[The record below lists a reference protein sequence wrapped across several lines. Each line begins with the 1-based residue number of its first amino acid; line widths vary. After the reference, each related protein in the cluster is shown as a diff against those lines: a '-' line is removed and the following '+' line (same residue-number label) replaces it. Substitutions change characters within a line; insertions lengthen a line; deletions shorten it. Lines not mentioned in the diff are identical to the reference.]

1 MGLVRNA
8 ASVFATSLIAAPFA
22 LLSSVILARLL
33 SAEDLGRYGV
43 IVSAATIASLLVQL
57 GWPSAAI
64 YRLRRV
70 GVRPALVAGAGLS
83 STLVVSGL
91 AMALLLAFESRLLG
105 MLLEGA
111 PRRAFRIGVA
121 LVPLLT
127 VGRLMVGLARGMDRF
142 ELANRYR
149 VAVAIGTSA
158 LLALWLTLGEAI
170 LLEAVTALVCVHA
183 AASAGLVAAV
193 LRITGFSL
201 RFSLSELRESLRFG
215 LKSYAQSL
223 AGQIHEQVDVIMLGA
238 LLTRADPIAYYVVAA
253 ALTRQLKVIPDAI
266 AAALYPSA
274 AGLEPEE
281 AARLAA
287 RAARHATFWV
297 TAIAL
302 GVMAAAPLL
311 VPWIYGEAFRA
322 SLAPLWILVPGVAL
336 LTTHTLL
343 ARYFMALDRQ
353 QVTVTTQ
360 VLSVLLNLAL
370 NLWLIPRLGIIG
382 AALASLG
389 SYSFEAAL
397 MAIAFCRSSRIR
409 FRDVFVLGKG
419 DWLDYRD
426 RLRGLTRRGPHEP
439 R

>member
-1 MGLVRNA
+1 MSLVRNA
-8 ASVFATSLIAAPFA
+8 ASVFATSVVAAPFA
-22 LLSSVILARLL
+22 LLTSVILARLL

-43 IVSAATIASLLVQL
+43 IASAATIASLLIQL

-70 GVRPALVAGAGLS
+70 GVRPALVTGAGLS

-91 AMALLLAFESRLLG
+91 AVALLLAFESQLLG
-105 MLLEGA
+105 ALLEGA

-127 VGRLMVGLARGMDRF
+127 LGRLMVGLARGMDRF
-142 ELANRYR
+142 DLANRYR

-158 LLALWLTLGEAI
+158 LLALWLSFGEAV

-183 AASAGLVAAV
+183 VSTAGLVAAV
-193 LRITGFSL
+193 LRTTGFSL
-201 RFSLSELRESLRFG
+201 RFSTRELRESLRFG

-238 LLTRADPIAYYVVAA
+238 LLSRADPIAYYVVAA
-253 ALTRQLKVIPDAI
+253 AVTRQLKMVPEAI

-274 AGLEPEE
+274 ASLAPDD

-297 TAIAL
+297 ALIAA
-302 GVMAAAPLL
+302 GVMAAAPLV
-311 VPWIYGEAFRA
+311 VPWIYGDAFRT
-322 SLAPLWILVPGVAL
+322 SLVPLWILVPGAAL

-353 QVTVTTQ
+353 QVTVTAQ
-360 VLSVLLNLAL
+360 VLSVLLNVAL
-370 NLWLIPRLGIIG
+370 NLWLIPRFGIIG

-397 MAIAFCRSSRIR
+397 MAVVFCRSSRTR
-409 FRDVFVLGKG
+409 FRDVFLLGSG

-426 RLRGLTRRGPHEP
+426 RLRSLARRKPAGP